1 MKMKKNQII
10 AMICTVAVIAACV
23 ISGSAFL
30 AVREKDVI
38 VNGPGVTEIKMLS
51 DYFPKLK
58 DTPGDTEVYVMK
70 GEKEGASALILG
82 GTHANEMSSHMTAV
96 LFIENA
102 VPKEGTLYVVPRTNA
117 SGATHNASQ
126 EGHPSE
132 IHLTTASGQVRTFR
146 HGSRATNPVHQ
157 WPDPDVYVNYMGQSL
172 SGSETRNINRCY
184 PGKEDGTL
192 TEQMAY
198 GIVQLIKTEKIDMTI
213 DLHEASPEY
222 PTINALVAHERAMP
236 LAANVV
242 IDMQLEGIDISL
254 EPSPVTFRGL
264 THRELG
270 DSTDTLA
277 MLMETPNAA
286 QGRIR
291 GRTDEAL
298 ILTGKD
304 KFYERAAKI
313 GLLYV
318 PYDETGWPLER
329 RVARHATGLTTIF
342 SEYTQMY
349 EKPIS
354 VEGIPSYDELCEN
367 GLGVYL
373 LDVPEST

>member
-1 MKMKKNQII
+1 
-10 AMICTVAVIAACV
+10 
-23 ISGSAFL
+23 
-30 AVREKDVI
+30 
-38 VNGPGVTEIKMLS
+38 
-51 DYFPKLK
+51 
-58 DTPGDTEVYVMK
+58 
-70 GEKEGASALILG
+70 
-82 GTHANEMSSHMTAV
+82 
-96 LFIENA
+96 
-102 VPKEGTLYVVPRTNA
+102 
-117 SGATHNASQ
+117 
-126 EGHPSE
+126 
-132 IHLTTASGQVRTFR
+132 
-146 HGSRATNPVHQ
+146 
-157 WPDPDVYVNYMGQSL
+157 
-172 SGSETRNINRCY
+172 
-184 PGKEDGTL
+184 
-192 TEQMAY
+192 
-198 GIVQLIKTEKIDMTI
+198 
-213 DLHEASPEY
+213 
-222 PTINALVAHERAMP
+222 MP

-304 KFYERAAKI
+304 KFYKRAAKI

-318 PYDETGWPLER
+318 PYDETGWPIER

-349 EKPIS
+349 QKPIS
-354 VEGIPSYDELCEN
+354 VEGIPSYNELCEN

-373 LDVPEST
+373 LDIPEST